1 MKFKHNKKRNTA
13 FVFESLVREVVKS
26 VIAEDLNRKN
36 KIVKTLKAFFDKDT
50 ELYKELQI
58 YKSILETR
66 EMDKDLK
73 EKIIK
78 EARYQ
83 HSKLNKEK
91 IFQSQTALINEIN
104 KNVTKDLFNNF
115 VPNYKNLATIYNF
128 LNLDLA
134 PKKKVIL
141 ENKLIEELKRLE
153 EEKKV
158 PTDKLTFN
166 VFMKKYNE
174 KYGAGLLQEQK
185 TLLNKYITSFS
196 DNGLG
201 LKIFLNEEVGRIK
214 TKLKDTLNA
223 SLVKDNKQIKE
234 KILKVTEIVE
244 SFNKE
249 PINQDVLK
257 NILKIQ
263 NLLSEMQQND
273 Q

>member
-36 KIVKTLKAFFDKDT
+36 KIIKTLKTFFNKDT

-66 EMDKDLK
+66 EMEKDLK
-73 EKIIK
+73 EKVIK
-78 EARYQ
+78 EARNQ
-83 HSKLNKEK
+83 HSQLNKVK

-104 KNVTKDLFNNF
+104 KNVAKDLFNNF

-141 ENKLIEELKRLE
+141 ENKLVEELKQLD
-153 EEKKV
+153 EEKKI
-158 PTDKLTFN
+158 PTDKLTFK

-174 KYGAGLLQEQK
+174 KYGNGLLSEQK

-201 LKIFLNEEVGRIK
+201 LKVFLNEEVGRIK
-214 TKLKDTLNA
+214 TKLNETLETKLAKENEG
-223 SLVKDNKQIKE
+223 IKE

-244 SFNKE
+244 SLKNQ

-263 NLLSEMQQND
+263 NLLSEMEQND
-273 Q
+273 

>member
-1 MKFKHNKKRNTA
+1 M
-13 FVFESLVREVVKS
+13 E
-26 VIAEDLNRKN
+26 
-36 KIVKTLKAFFDKDT
+36 KDT
-50 ELYKELQI
+50 
-58 YKSILETR
+58 
-66 EMDKDLK
+66 K
-73 EKIIK
+73 EKVIK
-78 EARYQ
+78 EARFQ
-83 HSKLNKEK
+83 HSKLSKDK

-128 LNLDLA
+128 LNLDVA

-141 ENKLIEELKRLE
+141 ENKLVEELKQLE

-158 PTDKLTFN
+158 PTDKLTFK

-174 KYGAGLLQEQK
+174 KYGTGLLNEQK

-201 LKIFLNEEVGRIK
+201 LKVFLNEEVGRIK
-214 TKLKDTLNA
+214 TKLKETLETE
-223 SLVKDNKQIKE
+223 LVKGNEGIKE
-234 KILKVTEIVE
+234 KILKVAGIVE
-244 SFNKE
+244 SLKNQ

-263 NLLSEMQQND
+263 NLLSEMEHNG
-273 Q
+273 